1 MTAVKSTPL
10 SAIDLEAY
18 SGKKGLSNNNADQ

>member
-1 MTAVKSTPL
+1 MAAVKSIPL
-10 SAIDLEAY
+10 SAMDLEAY